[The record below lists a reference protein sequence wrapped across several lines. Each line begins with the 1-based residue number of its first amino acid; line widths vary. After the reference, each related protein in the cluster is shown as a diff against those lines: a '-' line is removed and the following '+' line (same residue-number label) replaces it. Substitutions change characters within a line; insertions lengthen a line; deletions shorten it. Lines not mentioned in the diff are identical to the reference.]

1 MKTPRVCDSVGPLGE
16 LCGGH
21 VVVNGR
27 NWHFKN
33 QFREAGRSRDVAGRA
48 MWRVC
53 PAETQPY

>member
-21 VVVNGR
+21 VVVNGW

-33 QFREAGRSRDVAGRA
+33 QFRDDGTMIGRA
-48 MWRVC
+48 MWRVL

>member
-21 VVVNGR
+21 VVVNGW

-33 QFREAGRSRDVAGRA
+33 QFREDGTLAGRA